1 MRQHITAIFIMLTLF
16 VVGITS
22 SFAGLVFHY
31 DFEEIKD
38 GAIPDRSGNNL
49 HGKIVGKVTLDKGKV
64 GKQAARFKDGG
75 YLDLNGPKVPANL
88 IPTKGFSLLAW
99 VNVEADGD
107 QAVFNA
113 WSNDGQWLIHPE
125 VRPGGGIYR
134 WTVRG
139 DKPLGTIGEV
149 KAGKPVKGEWHHYA
163 AIYDSA
169 SGVATLYI
177 DGKQVGKDARAGSKG
192 KTVNKNWGKGAR
204 VGRNAD
210 DGRPFV
216 GRMVEI
222 GLWNEALGA
231 DKVKAFMNG
240 IVTAVDAKD
249 KLATKWGRIKS
260 Q

>member
-1 MRQHITAIFIMLTLF
+1 M
-16 VVGITS
+16 
-22 SFAGLVFHY
+22 
-31 DFEEIKD
+31 
-38 GAIPDRSGNNL
+38 
-49 HGKIVGKVTLDKGKV
+49 
-64 GKQAARFKDGG
+64 
-75 YLDLNGPKVPANL
+75 
-88 IPTKGFSLLAW
+88 
-99 VNVEADGD
+99 
-107 QAVFNA
+107 
-113 WSNDGQWLIHPE
+113 
-125 VRPGGGIYR
+125 
-134 WTVRG
+134 
-139 DKPLGTIGEV
+139 GTIGEV

-216 GRMVEI
+216 GRMDEI

-249 KLATKWGRIKS
+249 KLASKWGRIKS
-260 Q
+260 R